1 MQRSQSFALT
11 ITKKAEMNFSAQIED
26 KVLGTQVSKDFVFNL
41 KEVIRRLLLFNFLN
55 SENWVTRYSR

>member
-1 MQRSQSFALT
+1 MQRSKSFALT

-41 KEVIRRLLLFNFLN
+41 KEVIR
-55 SENWVTRYSR
+55 

>member
-1 MQRSQSFALT
+1 MQRSKSFDLT

-41 KEVIRRLLLFNFLN
+41 KEVIRRLLLFIFLN
-55 SENWVTRYSR
+55 SEN

>member
-1 MQRSQSFALT
+1 
-11 ITKKAEMNFSAQIED
+11 MNFSVQIED

-55 SENWVTRYSR
+55 SENWVTRYSRLELQKHLK